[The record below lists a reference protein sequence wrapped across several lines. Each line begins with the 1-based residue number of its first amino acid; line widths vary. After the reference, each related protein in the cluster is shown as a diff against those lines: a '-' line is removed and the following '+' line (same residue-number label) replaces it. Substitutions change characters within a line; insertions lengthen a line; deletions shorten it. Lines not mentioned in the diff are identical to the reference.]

1 MRNAHPSS
9 KLRTLTLAGLFGAL
23 IFMAVCFVLS
33 FFPDFSIPLPTGVP
47 FGRLNVGMLGN
58 APLSY
63 AAVCGALVGVVLILT
78 ASDELAENATN

>member
-33 FFPDFSIPLPTGVP
+33 FFPDFSIPLPTGIP
-47 FGRLNVGMLGN
+47 SGQLNVGMLGN

-63 AAVCGALVGVVLILT
+63 AAICGALVGVVLILT
-78 ASDELAENATN
+78 APDEREDKAIN